1 MEVIKANQNLERL
14 ELEGNELGP
23 KTASKLGELLNINYS
38 IRVIDL
44 EGNNLTN
51 GEKAYVKEEHDSHR
65 DNSGI
70 KNLCEALKDNTTLLS
85 LNMSNCNLDD

>member
-1 MEVIKANQNLERL
+1 MEC
-14 ELEGNELGP
+14 EGNLFGP
-23 KTASKLGELLNINYS
+23 KTAGAMGALLSENRS

-70 KNLCEALKDNTTLLS
+70 RKLMDAIEDNNILLS
-85 LNMSNCNLDD
+85 LNLSDCNLDD